1 MALHVHQST
10 IFQCLSH
17 FDLEEE
23 PHKQHA
29 AVEDADLPGICSRGQ
44 FFWTYIPYGGIVVE
58 ASTSEVDY
66 ISGKAGYFSDAQKV
80 VDNVIS
86 HLESWAALERAT
98 L

>member
-1 MALHVHQST
+1 MNLNSEQFQIWRELGDVVGNLHSL
-10 IFQCLSH
+10 C
-17 FDLEEE
+17 
-23 PHKQHA
+23 
-29 AVEDADLPGICSRGQ
+29 
-44 FFWTYIPYGGIVVE
+44 GIVVE

-86 HLESWAALERAT
+86 LLESWAALERAT